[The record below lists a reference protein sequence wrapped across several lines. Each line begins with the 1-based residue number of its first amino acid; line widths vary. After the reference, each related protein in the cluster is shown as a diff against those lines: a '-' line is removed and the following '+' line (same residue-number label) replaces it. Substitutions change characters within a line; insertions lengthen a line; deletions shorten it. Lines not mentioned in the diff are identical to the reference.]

1 VSEQAADG
9 QEEQRVEFRGAQ
21 FHETGE
27 QIDVVDVEE
36 IQGEE
41 AHQ

>member
-1 VSEQAADG
+1 MSETAEG
-9 QEEQRVEFRGAQ
+9 QEARAEFRGAQ
-21 FHETGE
+21 FSETDE

-41 AHQ
+41 AQS

>member
-9 QEEQRVEFRGAQ
+9 QEQRVEFRGAQ
-21 FHETGE
+21 FQETDE